1 MALTLTDAARARVR
15 ELTTA
20 RGNADLWLK
29 LGVRGGGCS
38 GFSYVMDFV
47 EGPGDG
53 DKVFTFDDV
62 SVCVDRKSYLF
73 INGIELDF
81 ESDLIRQQF
90 VFNNPLAKRSC
101 SCGESFSV

>member
-1 MALTLTDAARARVR
+1 MALTLTESACARVR
-15 ELTTA
+15 ELTSA
-20 RGNADLWLK
+20 RGETALWLR

-47 EGPGDG
+47 QGPEDG

-62 SVCVDRKSYLF
+62 SVCVDKKSYLF
-73 INGIELDF
+73 INGIELDY

>member
-1 MALTLTDAARARVR
+1 MAVTLTDAARVRVR
-15 ELTTA
+15 ELTEA
-20 RGNADLWLK
+20 RGNGDLWLK

-47 EGPGDG
+47 EAPD
-53 DKVFTFDDV
+53 DKDKQFTFSDV
-62 SVCVDRKSYLF
+62 NVCVDRKSYLF

-81 ESDLIRQQF
+81 EADLIRQQF

-101 SCGESFSV
+101 SCGESFTV

>member
-1 MALTLTDAARARVR
+1 M
-15 ELTTA
+15 
-20 RGNADLWLK
+20 WLR

-47 EGPGDG
+47 QGPEDG

-62 SVCVDRKSYLF
+62 SVCVDKKSYLF
-73 INGIELDF
+73 INGIELDY

>member
-1 MALTLTDAARARVR
+1 MALTLTESARARVR
-15 ELTTA
+15 ELTSA
-20 RGNADLWLK
+20 RGETALWLR

-47 EGPGDG
+47 QGPEDG

-62 SVCVDRKSYLF
+62 SVCVDKKSYLF
-73 INGIELDF
+73 INGIELDY
-81 ESDLIRQQF
+81 ESDLIRQHF

>member
-1 MALTLTDAARARVR
+1 MALTLTEYARARVR
-15 ELTTA
+15 ELTSA
-20 RGNADLWLK
+20 RGETALWLR

-47 EGPGDG
+47 QGPEDG

-62 SVCVDRKSYLF
+62 SVCVDKKSYLF
-73 INGIELDF
+73 INGIELDY